1 MRRTL
6 QRRLLRLAEGGG
18 EPPDCS
24 KIQAG
29 GPPSPRADAH
39 LPPEMTGTLGET
51 LQGETLQEQRIGA
64 ANVRVE
70 PVSIFSELVNN
81 AAEHGMT
88 PEGAHA
94 PVAPCPTGAAPPSTR

>member
-1 MRRTL
+1 
-6 QRRLLRLAEGGG
+6 
-18 EPPDCS
+18 
-24 KIQAG
+24 
-29 GPPSPRADAH
+29 
-39 LPPEMTGTLGET
+39 MTGTL
-51 LQGETLQEQRIGA
+51 GETLQEQRIGA

>member
-1 MRRTL
+1 MCLPSL
-6 QRRLLRLAEGGG
+6 QIYTYPHKG

-24 KIQAG
+24 KIQAV

-51 LQGETLQEQRIGA
+51 LQEQRIGA
-64 ANVRVE
+64 ANIRADLVE
-70 PVSIFSELVNN
+70 IFSELVNN
-81 AAEHGMT
+81 AAEPGPT
-88 PEGAHA
+88 EDAHA